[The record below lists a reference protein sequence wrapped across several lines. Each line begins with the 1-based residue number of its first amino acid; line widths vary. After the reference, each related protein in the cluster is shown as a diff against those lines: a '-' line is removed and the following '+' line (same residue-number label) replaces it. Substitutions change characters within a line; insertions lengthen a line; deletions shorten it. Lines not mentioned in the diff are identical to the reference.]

1 MNSRTRIKH
10 MEGYFRNASPPPSS
24 AGAAQRSSDSF
35 SGSDTTPPSRRFT
48 RQQRDQ
54 LDQQYRDHEAMD
66 ALHEARIKVLRDR
79 QELKLQEAI
88 ERMERELEDLIQQNM
103 KNVEALQTEH
113 QNEVS
118 SFLQAM
124 DAKKTGLR
132 HRWHLEEAI
141 LRHQLETRNGQLY
154 GPLPLIPFG
163 GSSTETN
170 GSAISTAESSP
181 VSAEDSEETTALS
194 PSVEQQCA

>member
-1 MNSRTRIKH
+1 
-10 MEGYFRNASPPPSS
+10 
-24 AGAAQRSSDSF
+24 
-35 SGSDTTPPSRRFT
+35 
-48 RQQRDQ
+48 
-54 LDQQYRDHEAMD
+54 MD

-88 ERMERELEDLIQQNM
+88 KRMERELEDLIHQNT

-118 SFLQAM
+118 SFLKAM
-124 DAKKTGLR
+124 DAKKTDLR

-141 LRHQLETRNGQLY
+141 LRHQVETRNGQPY

-163 GSSTETN
+163 GSSTEIN
-170 GSAISTAESSP
+170 SSAISTAESST
-181 VSAEDSEETTALS
+181 VSAEESKESTALS
-194 PSVEQQCA
+194 PSMEQ